1 LLAVLVA
8 LSCAGA
14 LSGNVFVLSQLSRA
28 AAEKGYLPNY
38 SSHLSTMF
46 NRFSFPSSRN
56 RRGQSAR
63 ERWSW
68 EEISL
73 KAFDSVGQ
81 WFRGARYSEQ
91 QYTRG
96 DDQIEGSLLVT
107 DPPGEN
113 HKETGSYL

>member
-1 LLAVLVA
+1 MLAGLVA

-38 SSHLSTMF
+38 SNHLSTMF

-56 RRGQSAR
+56 RRGRSAR

-73 KAFDSVGQ
+73 KAFDSVGR
-81 WFRGARYSEQ
+81 WFRGARYSER
-91 QYTRG
+91 YTQG
-96 DDQIEGSLLVT
+96 DGQIEGSLLVA

-113 HKETGSYL
+113 HKETSSYL